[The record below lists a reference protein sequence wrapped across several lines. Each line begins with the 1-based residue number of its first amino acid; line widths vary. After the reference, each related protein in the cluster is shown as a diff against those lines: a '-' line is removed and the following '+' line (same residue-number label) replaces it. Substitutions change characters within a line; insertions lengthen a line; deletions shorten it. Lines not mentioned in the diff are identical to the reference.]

1 VVAILGGVGAALCWG
16 TSTFCSS
23 RSTRMIGSPAVLGW
37 VMLVGFLLVLPIA
50 LVRGIPTDIG
60 AGDGFWLFVAST
72 GAVGGLGIGYTA
84 LKRGKLSVVAPITAT
99 EGAIAAVLAIAFG
112 QRLAVASLVALAVI
126 ACGVALAAIGND
138 AVAGDSSHRSIALA
152 VIASGLFGVSLYA
165 SGRTGASLGWSTIIL
180 GARSLG
186 VIVIVIPLIARH
198 ELKLTRSALPMVVTS
213 GLLEVTG
220 FAAFIGGVG
229 SGDVAI
235 PAVLSSLFAVVSAVL
250 GFAFLGERLRSVQL
264 AGVVTVMV
272 GVLVLSGL
280 QA

>member
-50 LVRGIPTDIG
+50 AVRGIPTDIG
-60 AGDGFWLFVAST
+60 GGDAFWLFVASA
-72 GAVGGLGIGYTA
+72 GSVGGLGIGYTA

-112 QRLAVASLVALAVI
+112 QRLAVASLIALAAI
-126 ACGVALAAIGND
+126 AAGVALAAIGND
-138 AVAGDSSHRSIALA
+138 AVAGDSSHLSIALA
-152 VIASGLFGVSLYA
+152 VIASGLLGLSLYA

-186 VIVIVIPLIARH
+186 VVVIVIPLMARH
-198 ELKLTRSALPMVVTS
+198 ELKLTRGALPMVVTS
-213 GLLEVTG
+213 GLLEVAG
-220 FAAFIGGVG
+220 FASFIGGVG

-250 GFAFLGERLRSVQL
+250 GFALLGERLRSVQF

-280 QA
+280 QT